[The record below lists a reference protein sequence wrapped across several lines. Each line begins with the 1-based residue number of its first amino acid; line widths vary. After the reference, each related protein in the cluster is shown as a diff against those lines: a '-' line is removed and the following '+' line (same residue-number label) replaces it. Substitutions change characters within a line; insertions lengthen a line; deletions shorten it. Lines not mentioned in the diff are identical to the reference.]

1 MSSATKYS
9 LTELAREAVVSPRT
23 VRYYIQHDLLPP
35 PKGAGPAS
43 HYDEG
48 HLDRLRLIK
57 RLKKSHLPL
66 SEIRKQIKPLSDEE
80 VNAVLEKEPEEVAGT
95 AIDYIREI
103 LNVRETRLREAPSPT
118 MGIVF
123 ADGQPSPAPPQ
134 TPEPTRAHWERIG
147 LSPDI
152 EIHVRRPLSHPQN
165 KAVNRI
171 LEAAREILEEEAP

>member
-1 MSSATKYS
+1 MQRGTAYT

-43 HYDEG
+43 HYDDG

-66 SEIRKQIKPLSDEE
+66 AEIRKQIKPLNDEE
-80 VNAVLEKEPEEVAGT
+80 VQAVLGKESGEVTDT
-95 AIDYIREI
+95 AIEYIRGI
-103 LNVRETRLREAPSPT
+103 LNVREEALREPSALVLED
-118 MGIVF
+118 IVS
-123 ADGQPSPAPPQ
+123 AYELRSNIPQ

-152 EIHVRRPLSHPQN
+152 EIHIRRPLSYQQN

-171 LEAAREILEEEAP
+171 LEAAREILKEEVR